1 MRTPRVAATPAATAI
16 PPAWA
21 VGMLRGAVPASRA
34 QMLEGVVKAYFV
46 ARSGGATHELVS
58 ALSPGVVF
66 SEPAA
71 DTEDGFGRSALRATM
86 HAAQVRS
93 ALCYALA
100 SAQAV
105 YCT

>member
-34 QMLEGVVKAYFV
+34 QMLEGVVKAYFA

-71 DTEDGFGRSALRATM
+71 DTEDGFGRAALLATM
-86 HAAQVRS
+86 HAAQER
-93 ALCYALA
+93 AACDYALVRPH
-100 SAQAV
+100 QV
-105 YCT
+105 YCM